1 MFIEHL
7 LCVKHW
13 ASCGIS
19 KISSLFLGVRVNNIV
34 FGLQKLKDEERAVER
49 GVKTDACPGGIIT
62 DDNGSAYKDLE
73 CHTERE
79 GHTENFFNVYICC

>member
-19 KISSLFLGVRVNNIV
+19 KTSSLFLGVRVNNI
-34 FGLQKLKDEERAVER
+34 KLKDEGRAVGR

-62 DDNGSAYKDLE
+62 DDNGSAYKDFE
-73 CHTERE
+73 CHRE
-79 GHTENFFNVYICC
+79 KEEHTENFFNVYICC